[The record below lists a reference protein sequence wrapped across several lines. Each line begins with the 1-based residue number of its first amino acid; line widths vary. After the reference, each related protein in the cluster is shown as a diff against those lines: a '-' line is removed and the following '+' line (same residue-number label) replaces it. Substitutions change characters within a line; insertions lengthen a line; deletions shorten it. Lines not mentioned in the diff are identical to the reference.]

1 MVAAA
6 LVVAAVVGADA
17 ARDPTRSSRPRE
29 LDKTYDADFDYFVY
43 TMTWPGTFCEEK
55 HCTKEPRY
63 FTVHGLWPNYENGKW
78 PAFCNSSYPFD
89 ENEIE
94 DLLPVMNEVRF
105 QFSTQRPHQRLEP
118 LPFFPGNLTGTKLSS
133 QRWPDVLSSH
143 EGDWLWSHE
152 WDKHGTC
159 AKPVLNGEH
168 EYFAKALELYDI
180 LNPTEVFAQNGMIP
194 SNTRTYDRDQVISV
208 LTKSFGDTFVI
219 GCQESGKDLFQI
231 EFCLQKDFQGRNCG
245 KSANS
250 NCSSRIRIPN

>member
-1 MVAAA
+1 MRTARALGLVAAA

-105 QFSTQRPHQRLEP
+105 QFSTQRPHQRLGP
-118 LPFFPGNLTGTKLSS
+118 LPFF
-133 QRWPDVLSSH
+133 REPDRH
-143 EGDWLWSHE
+143 ETL
-152 WDKHGTC
+152 
-159 AKPVLNGEH
+159 
-168 EYFAKALELYDI
+168 FAAVARRALEPRRRLVVEPRVGQAWD
-180 LNPTEVFAQNGMIP
+180 L
-194 SNTRTYDRDQVISV
+194 
-208 LTKSFGDTFVI
+208 
-219 GCQESGKDLFQI
+219 CQA
-231 EFCLQKDFQGRNCG
+231 C
-245 KSANS
+245 A
-250 NCSSRIRIPN
+250 